1 MHRCHL
7 SFDQNSGKQ
16 FLPHPR
22 WHPQEAGSLGLWCDT
37 EVEQGFVGV
46 GRFVFEA
53 VKVIL
58 CLKNQENLHLVW
70 AAAMQLPALVGG
82 TMETLVLK

>member
-1 MHRCHL
+1 MPPCHL

-16 FLPHPR
+16 FLPC
-22 WHPQEAGSLGLWCDT
+22 PQEAGSLGLWCDT

-46 GRFVFEA
+46 GCFVFEA
-53 VKVIL
+53 IKVIL

-82 TMETLVLK
+82 TTETLVPK